1 MRASEG
7 PAGEFSMARLALFS
21 LGAGSLVLLGAAA
34 IILLAQ
40 PSPVIGLVIG
50 LVGLGASVAAVGLV
64 STTMTRRA
72 LGPHGPEQRGSVK
85 PGPSD

>member
-1 MRASEG
+1 MTSGEE
-7 PAGEFSMARLALFS
+7 PVGEFSMARLALFS

-40 PSPVIGLVIG
+40 PAPLVGLVIG
-50 LVGLGASVAAVGLV
+50 LAGLGLSVAAVGIV

-85 PGPSD
+85 SGPRD

>member
-1 MRASEG
+1 
-7 PAGEFSMARLALFS
+7 MARLALYS

-40 PSPVIGLVIG
+40 PAPVIGLVIG
-50 LVGLGASVAAVGLV
+50 LAGLGLSVAAVGVV

-72 LGPHGPEQRGSVK
+72 LGPEGPEQRGSVK
-85 PGPSD
+85 TGPSD